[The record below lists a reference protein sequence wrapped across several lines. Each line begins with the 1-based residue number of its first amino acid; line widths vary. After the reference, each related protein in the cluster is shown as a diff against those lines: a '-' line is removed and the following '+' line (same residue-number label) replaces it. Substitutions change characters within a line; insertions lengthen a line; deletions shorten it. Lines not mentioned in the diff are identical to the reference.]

1 MKLLFVG
8 LALVL
13 CIGVGELTRAEV
25 NLALRRRTPWELGGL
40 QGPFRPNPFRD
51 GAIVGL
57 WMKVTVGPYGDPN
70 LWGHHCLPIGT
81 TDPNLCRIGL
91 RTLCICFFSSLQLKL
106 FSARSANTKSPTL
119 GASMGPT
126 RPPASGGRDVPSSK
140 PPSVGSGAK
149 TLYFIVVFW
158 LNGFQRVPFL
168 TAKWGASLGT
178 HLPLGIQVGLQSG
191 GGCGRGL

>member
-40 QGPFRPNPFRD
+40 QGPFQPNPFRD

-91 RTLCICFFSSLQLKL
+91 RTLCICFFFLPAVEALQCKVCKYKIPYVGCFHGANETTCERRERCAIIKTSL
-106 FSARSANTKSPTL
+106 
-119 GASMGPT
+119 
-126 RPPASGGRDVPSSK
+126 GR
-140 PPSVGSGAK
+140 
-149 TLYFIVVFW
+149 
-158 LNGFQRVPFL
+158 
-168 TAKWGASLGT
+168 KWGQN
-178 HLPLGIQVGLQSG
+178 PLFH
-191 GGCGRGL
+191 CGFLAQWIPKSTIFNS